1 MINELFFFRFH
12 FFFLQ
17 VGIIGK
23 PRGGRA
29 DRAAAAGISQV
40 PSISIMLSGFSP
52 PANDA
57 WSSELRGEEIIII
70 IIIRGFASGSGNRFM
85 CGGGG
90 FPPLGTAGA
99 IRLWSGRMRRSG
111 GGHAAAESKS

>member
-1 MINELFFFRFH
+1 MNFSFSVSTS
-12 FFFLQ
+12 FFLQ

-29 DRAAAAGISQV
+29 DRAAAAAGISQV
-40 PSISIMLSGFSP
+40 PSISIMLSGFP
-52 PANDA
+52 PLANDA
-57 WSSELRGEEIIII
+57 WSSELRGEEIVII

-99 IRLWSGRMRRSG
+99 IRLWSGRMRKSG
-111 GGHAAAESKS
+111 GGHAAAASKS